1 MTNELTVAKEIY
13 RTASQETKES
23 LQKIFGSD
31 AFKTDWRSIKSF
43 EDACEVT
50 GEDPHNSRF
59 TTGSPDT
66 IAYQRIKTIIKAING
81 DWIPDYANP
90 SQYKWAPWFRY
101 DPSISGFRFHDSI
114 YVRVATSSA
123 GGSRLCYRNSDICE
137 FAGKHFLSLYKE
149 MMIFSK

>member
-101 DPSISGFRFHDSI
+101 DPSISGFRFGGSGYGDVNTRS
-114 YVRVATSSA
+114 T
-123 GGSRLCYRNSDICE
+123 GGSRLCMETEEKANYV
-137 FAGKHFLSLYKE
+137 GKQFIDLYNQFLN
-149 MMIFSK
+149 

>member
-101 DPSISGFRFHDSI
+101 DPSISGFRFYDWNCDD
-114 YVRVATSSA
+114 VATYSS
-123 GGSRLCYRNSDICE
+123 GGSRLCMETEEKANYV
-137 FAGKHFLSLYKE
+137 GKQWK
-149 MMIFSK
+149 KP

>member
-101 DPSISGFRFHDSI
+101 DPSISGFRFFDSTFD
-114 YVRVATSSA
+114 YVLTLST
-123 GGSRLCYRNSDICE
+123 GGSRLCMETEEKANYV
-137 FAGKHFLSLYKE
+137 GKQFIDLYNQFLN
-149 MMIFSK
+149 